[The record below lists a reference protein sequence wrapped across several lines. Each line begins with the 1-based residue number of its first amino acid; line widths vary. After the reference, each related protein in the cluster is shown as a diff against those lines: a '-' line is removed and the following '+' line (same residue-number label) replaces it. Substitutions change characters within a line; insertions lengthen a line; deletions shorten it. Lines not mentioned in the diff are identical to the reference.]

1 MKAMCSSIS
10 GTCCRMGKFLTDSLC
25 SFWSDLTVWSEKL
38 EIMDAEFSPVREDA
52 AEMPA
57 IILPVW

>member
-1 MKAMCSSIS
+1 MKTMCSSIS
-10 GTCCRMGKFLTDSLC
+10 GTCCRMGKFLADSLY
-25 SFWSDLTVWSEKL
+25 SFWSDLKVESEKL

-52 AEMPA
+52 AEMSA